1 MRRREFITLLGGAIS
16 VWPFAAHAQKSK
28 AVPKVGFLFPGP
40 EEVAKSR
47 RVPLLDGLR
56 SEGFREPDQVTL
68 VTRAT
73 NGDLTRISP
82 LLNELIAEKVDVLI
96 PTGPPL
102 TRAAHSLTTS
112 IPIVTFDLETDPVES
127 GWIQGYAHPGGN
139 ITGVFSDFPDFS
151 AKWLELL
158 KEAVPDCAHIV
169 VLWDPTTT
177 TVQTKAIAVVAQQ
190 VHVDIEVLEIKGSAE
205 LDAVF
210 ETVNARHPDGLLIL
224 SSPVVSI
231 YSKRIAE
238 LALKYRMPAI
248 SLFSNF
254 ARTGGLISYGPN
266 LDDLYRETGAMAGK
280 VLKGTK
286 PADLPAERPTRFEL
300 IVNLQTAK
308 ALNLTMPTSILLR
321 ADEVI
326 E

>member
-1 MRRREFITLLGGAIS
+1 
-16 VWPFAAHAQKSK
+16 
-28 AVPKVGFLFPGP
+28 
-40 EEVAKSR
+40 VAKSR

-96 PTGPPL
+96 PLGPPL
-102 TRAAHSLTTS
+102 TRAAHALTTS
-112 IPIVTFDLETDPVES
+112 VPIVTFDLETDPVES

-169 VLWDPTTT
+169 VLWDPATT

-231 YSKRIAE
+231 YSKRFAE

-254 ARTGGLISYGPN
+254 ARNGGLISYGPK

-300 IVNLQTAK
+300 IVNMQTAK